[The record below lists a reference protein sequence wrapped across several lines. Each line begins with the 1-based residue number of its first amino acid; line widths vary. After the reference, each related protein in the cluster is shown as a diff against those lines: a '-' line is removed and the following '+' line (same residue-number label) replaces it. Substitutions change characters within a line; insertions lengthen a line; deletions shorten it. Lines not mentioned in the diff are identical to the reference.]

1 VRSEGLKAGG
11 KDMEKPHKKLKVWS
25 EAVSLVLIVYKV
37 VKTFPR
43 AEEFGLISQI
53 KRAVVSI
60 AANIAEGAARQS
72 RRELIQF
79 LYIARGSLSELDTC
93 LEIAKQLGYVA
104 ESGLFEIEQK
114 MDLVD
119 KMLSGLI
126 ASLKRTVRDSSPL
139 TPHASRRG
147 DSSFIYPQ
155 R

>member
-1 VRSEGLKAGG
+1 MREG
-11 KDMEKPHKKLKVWS
+11 DEMEKPHKKLKVWI

-43 AEEFGLISQI
+43 TEEFGLISQM

-72 RRELIQF
+72 RRELLQF

-93 LEIAKQLGYVA
+93 LEIANQLGYV
-104 ESGLFEIEQK
+104 EERGLFEIEQK
-114 MDLVD
+114 MDVVD

-126 ASLKRTVRDSSPL
+126 VSLKKTVRNSSPL
-139 TPHASRRG
+139 TPHASRQG
-147 DSSFIYPQ
+147 DYSFIGPQ